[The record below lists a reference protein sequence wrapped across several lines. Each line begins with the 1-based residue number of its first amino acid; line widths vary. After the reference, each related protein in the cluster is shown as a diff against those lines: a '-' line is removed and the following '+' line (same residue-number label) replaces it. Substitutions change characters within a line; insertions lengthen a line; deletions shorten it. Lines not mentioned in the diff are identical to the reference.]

1 LVASSAQ
8 KAFGQAVQTDE
19 LMVMWPCWY
28 NSLGLWRAA
37 CTRPFTR
44 SIRQLKTATAEGANV
59 KSRLLQLH
67 SEASDLASGPEQRA
81 ATTALFRILLQHVCL
96 VLAEV
101 ILEKRR
107 RAAVRRD
114 ETPLPISSLRMPADG
129 TLVAAAL
136 DMLVTAENEHL
147 TGYSRPIWKDST
159 EDRPCWALLGPS
171 ERKNAERLMQALV
184 SMRNDGVEGHGI
196 AGENDGAAEADAV
209 LHLIEAFT
217 PLLPTIDSTGSSFT
231 LPLPN
236 GEAYAV
242 QLLKPVQGN
251 LICYRNIKRSTA
263 GKCVVKAQVERGW
276 FRRDEVSYEAPD
288 LFESGVN
295 GEINRY
301 EVISTAREDW
311 SPLALV
317 PDRLTDNFTGRER
330 ELEELREWLDDT
342 ESRACMLYGDG
353 GIGKTTLAIEFV
365 QRLLEGRITSSYR
378 PELITFYTAKKTRW
392 GINGLEVIRLN
403 EVGIADVATF
413 IPRALEGGRLDRAW
427 YSKPSEELIQM
438 VAGYLAETWGA
449 NRNSHL
455 LILDNTETMASNAD
469 EVKIL
474 AKHIRELSRRVGR
487 VLLTSRRREAIEA
500 QQIEIKPLDEE
511 ESLAFL
517 KARALA
523 LSRKSILDA
532 GPSTLKKYGRL
543 LGNKPLVL
551 EVFVQALG
559 DHGIGLEKAFDRVMR
574 MQTQDLGEFLYA
586 DAWNRMSQSMQ
597 HLLLLMTRITDIHD
611 DTLLKLC
618 CGQVGISVL
627 EAYEALEESRGIAQL
642 SKFSDNLQILI
653 SPEFLKF
660 CNERKISVNG
670 NVLPTDAAIE
680 RVRSRYNE
688 FLRSKSSMVNDRVAR
703 AYRHPYARAAHS
715 AFQEGR
721 DDDCEAFYDLAVNAD
736 VGNGW
741 LYDRFAFFLSSR
753 RRTRQDEALDWA
765 KKATALIPDD
775 PDAWF
780 TRGAIES
787 KRGVVAE
794 AVASLDRAAS
804 LGKHKH
810 LCLLQQAYAYVNDTP
825 PNNALA
831 RAKLDAAEAAAP
843 SNDSLLWK
851 FRGEVAAV
859 RRRVNPR
866 E

>member
-1 LVASSAQ
+1 M
-8 KAFGQAVQTDE
+8 K
-19 LMVMWPCWY
+19 
-28 NSLGLWRAA
+28 
-37 CTRPFTR
+37 
-44 SIRQLKTATAEGANV
+44 I
-59 KSRLLQLH
+59 RLLALH
-67 SEASDLASGPEQRA
+67 TELLRLPSTPEQRA
-81 ATTALFRILLQHVCL
+81 ATTSLFRLLLQHVCL

-114 ETPLPISSLRMPADG
+114 EAPLPIASLRMPADG

-136 DMLVTAENEHL
+136 DMLVIAENEHL
-147 TGYSRPIWKDST
+147 TGYSKPIWKENT
-159 EDRPCWALLGPS
+159 EQRPCWNLLGKS
-171 ERKNAERLMQALV
+171 ERRNAERLMQTLVAL
-184 SMRNDGVEGHGI
+184 RNDGVEGHGI
-196 AGENDGAAEADAV
+196 AGSNDFLAESDAI
-209 LHLIEAFT
+209 LFLIDAFT
-217 PLLPTIDSTGSSFT
+217 PLLPSIDNSGESFF
-231 LPLPN
+231 LLLPN
-236 GEAYAV
+236 CERYAI

-251 LICYRNIKRSTA
+251 LLCYRSIKRASA
-263 GKCVVKAQVERGW
+263 GKCIVKAQVERGW
-276 FRRDEVSYEAPD
+276 FQKDEVSYEAPD

-301 EVISTAREDW
+301 EVLSTAVEDW
-311 SPLALV
+311 SPLALI
-317 PDRLTDNFTGRER
+317 PDRLTDEFTGRGKEID
-330 ELEELREWLDDT
+330 ELRDWLDDT

-365 QRLLEGRITSSYR
+365 RRLLEGKVASSFR
-378 PELITFYTAKKTRW
+378 PEMITFYTAKKTRW
-392 GINGLEVIRLN
+392 GLSGLEIIRLN

-427 YSKPSEELIQM
+427 YSKSPEDLIKM
-438 VAGYLAETWGA
+438 LAGYLGDTWGA
-449 NRNSHL
+449 SRNSHL

-469 EVKIL
+469 EVKLL

-500 QQIEIKPLDEE
+500 QQIEIKPLEE
-511 ESLAFL
+511 DESLSFL
-517 KARALA
+517 RARATA
-523 LSRKSILDA
+523 LNRRSILDA

-559 DHGIGLEKAFDRVMR
+559 EHGIGLEKAFDRVMR
-574 MQTQDLGEFLYA
+574 MQTQDLGEFLYS
-586 DAWNRMSQSMQ
+586 DAWNRMSQPMQ
-597 HLLLLMTRITDIHD
+597 HLLLLMTRVTDIHD

-642 SKFSDNLQILI
+642 SKFNDNLQILI

-660 CNERKISVNG
+660 CNGRVVHISG
-670 NVLPTDAAIE
+670 NALPNEVTVE
-680 RVRSRYNE
+680 KVRTRYNE

-703 AYRHPYARAAHS
+703 AYRHPYARAAHT
-715 AFQEGR
+715 AFHEGR

-753 RRTRQDEALDWA
+753 RKARQDEALDWA
-765 KKATALIPDD
+765 KKATNLIPDD

-787 KRGVVAE
+787 KRGDVSGAIP
-794 AVASLDRAAS
+794 SLDRAAA

-810 LCLLQQAYAYVNDTP
+810 LCLLQQAYAYANDSP
-825 PNNALA
+825 PNRALT
-831 RAKLDAAEAAAP
+831 RAKIEAAESAAP
-843 SNDSLLWK
+843 ANDSLLWK
-851 FRGEVAAV
+851 FKGEISAL
-859 RRRVNPR
+859 RRRVDPND
-866 E
+866 

>member
-1 LVASSAQ
+1 
-8 KAFGQAVQTDE
+8 
-19 LMVMWPCWY
+19 
-28 NSLGLWRAA
+28 
-37 CTRPFTR
+37 
-44 SIRQLKTATAEGANV
+44 
-59 KSRLLQLH
+59 
-67 SEASDLASGPEQRA
+67 
-81 ATTALFRILLQHVCL
+81 
-96 VLAEV
+96 
-101 ILEKRR
+101 
-107 RAAVRRD
+107 
-114 ETPLPISSLRMPADG
+114 MPADG

-136 DMLVTAENEHL
+136 DMLVTAENENL
-147 TGYSRPIWKDST
+147 TGYSRPIWRESR
-159 EDRPCWALLGPS
+159 EERPCWGLLGTS
-171 ERKNAERLMQALV
+171 EKRSADRLMTAIV
-184 SMRNDGVEGHGI
+184 SIRNDGVEGHGI
-196 AGENDGAAEADAV
+196 AGENDAAAESDAV
-209 LHLIEAFT
+209 LYLIEAFS
-217 PLLPTIDSTGSSFT
+217 PLLPTIDSTGSSFSI
-231 LPLPN
+231 LLPN
-236 GEAYAV
+236 GESHAI
-242 QLLKPVQGN
+242 QLLKPSNGN
-251 LICYRNIKRSTA
+251 LICYRSIKRATA
-263 GKCVVKAQVERGW
+263 GRCIIKAQAERGW
-276 FRRDEVSYEAPD
+276 FRRDDFSYEAPD
-288 LFESGVN
+288 IFESGVN

-301 EVISTAREDW
+301 EVLSTFNEDW

-317 PDRLTDNFTGRER
+317 PERLTDDFTGRER
-330 ELEELREWLDDT
+330 ELEELRDWLEDT

-365 QRLLEGRITSSYR
+365 QRLLEGRIVSTYR
-378 PELITFYTAKKTRW
+378 PELVTFYTAKKTRW
-392 GINGLEVIRLN
+392 GLNGLEVIRLN

-413 IPRALEGGRLDRAW
+413 IPRALEGGRLDRSW
-427 YSKPSEELIQM
+427 YSKPPEDLIQM
-438 VAGYLAETWGA
+438 VAGYLSETWGA

-455 LILDNTETMASNAD
+455 LILDNTETMASNAE
-469 EVKIL
+469 EVKVL

-500 QQIEIKPLDEE
+500 QQIEIKPLDDD

-517 KARALA
+517 KARASA
-523 LSRKSILDA
+523 LNRKSILDA
-532 GPSTLKKYGRL
+532 GSSTIKKYGRL

-559 DHGIGLEKAFDRVMR
+559 EHGIGLEKAFDRVMR

-586 DAWNRMSQSMQ
+586 DAWNRMSESMQ
-597 HLLLLMTRITDIHD
+597 HLLLLMTRVTDIHD

-642 SKFSDNLQILI
+642 SKFNDNLQILI

-660 CNERKISVNG
+660 CNGRTITVNG
-670 NVLPTDAAIE
+670 NVLPTNAAVE
-680 RVRSRYNE
+680 RVRNRYNE
-688 FLRSKSSMVNDRVAR
+688 FIRSKSSMVNDRVAR

-715 AFQEGR
+715 AFHEGR

-765 KKATALIPDD
+765 KKATGLIPDD

-787 KRGVVAE
+787 KRGGVAD
-794 AVASLDRAAS
+794 AISSLDRAAS

-810 LCLLQQAYAYVNDTP
+810 LCLLQQAYAYANDSP
-825 PNNALA
+825 PNKALA
-831 RAKLDAAEAAAP
+831 RAKLDAAEAVAP

-851 FRGEVAAV
+851 FRGEVAAL
-859 RRRVNPR
+859 RRRVDPL